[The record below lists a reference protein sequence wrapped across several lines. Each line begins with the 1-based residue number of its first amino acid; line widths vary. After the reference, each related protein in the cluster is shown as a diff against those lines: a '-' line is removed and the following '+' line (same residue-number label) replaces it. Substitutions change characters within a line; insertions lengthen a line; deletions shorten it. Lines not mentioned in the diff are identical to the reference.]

1 MTQPASC
8 LVRAA
13 ARSSSGDEMSCISNW
28 KKSKKPLEVISVEST
43 DLNAKNSAGLT
54 PLALSMS
61 EELNDVAELL
71 LKSGASVNVTDANGN
86 TLLHLALTG

>member
-1 MTQPASC
+1 MLLFFNFRHT
-8 LVRAA
+8 
-13 ARSSSGDEMSCISNW
+13 
-28 KKSKKPLEVISVEST
+28 PLHLAILSRHIDVVNVLLVEST

-61 EELNDVAELL
+61 EEMNEVAELL